1 MICNNSSSTLTEKAI
16 SRLQGS
22 KGRITE
28 QRRLILE
35 ALETF
40 STHPTAEE
48 LHLKVQETDPHINLS
63 TVYRTLRWL
72 QTEGLVSG
80 RVFSEDERQER
91 FDANMPEEHHHFLC
105 RSCKRILEFDEKPPL
120 EQLILAFERN
130 TGARV
135 ERAGLVLHGLCRECQ
150 QQNEANIEVNHA
162 ADRG

>member
-1 MICNNSSSTLTEKAI
+1 MICNNERATLTEKAI
-16 SRLQGS
+16 SRLQGR

-48 LHLKVQETDPHINLS
+48 LHLRVQETDPHVNLS

-91 FDANMPEEHHHFLC
+91 FDAHTPEEHHHFLC
-105 RSCKRILEFDEKPPL
+105 QSCKRIIEFDEEPPL
-120 EQLILAFERN
+120 EELILAFERSS
-130 TGARV
+130 GVRV
-135 ERAGLVLHGLCRECQ
+135 ERVGLVLYGLCQCQ
-150 QQNEANIEVNHA
+150 QDQRTDIEVNHA
-162 ADRG
+162 ADRD